1 MAPVQELLKY
11 RNYLSETTALPVQEL
26 PVQELPVQELP
37 VRQAGPAAG
46 LSGGC
51 SGSGCCELVAWAAA
65 ARVEGGGAVLEVEG
79 AVAALKSGRC

>member
-11 RNYLSETTALPVQEL
+11 RNYLSETTAL